1 MRLMAPVGLPSADG
15 TPPHVEQVP
24 IAMVAAAP
32 GASLRSHVAVG
43 TGCGCATPSTAST
56 PMAEK
61 YPPVRPAIR
70 SSATDPS
77 YTTTYGA
84 PSLPS
89 HASEKDFTNSAPAST
104 ESTG

>member
-1 MRLMAPVGLPSADG
+1 MAPVGLPSAEG
-15 TPPHVEQVP
+15 TPPQVAQVP
-24 IAMVAAAP
+24 MAIVAAAP
-32 GASLRSHVAVG
+32 GANRRSHVAVG
-43 TGCGCATPSTAST
+43 TGRDPAPPSMAST

-61 YPPVRPAIR
+61 YPPVRAAIR

-77 YTTTYGA
+77 NTTTYGA

-89 HASEKDFTNSAPAST
+89 DASMKDRTNSAPASA